1 MIWDINKSP
10 NSNYNKIREN
20 ERALIQNQMSESA
33 VAKIEYKPKPDI
45 LFETRHSF

>member
-20 ERALIQNQMSESA
+20 ERALI
-33 VAKIEYKPKPDI
+33 
-45 LFETRHSF
+45 